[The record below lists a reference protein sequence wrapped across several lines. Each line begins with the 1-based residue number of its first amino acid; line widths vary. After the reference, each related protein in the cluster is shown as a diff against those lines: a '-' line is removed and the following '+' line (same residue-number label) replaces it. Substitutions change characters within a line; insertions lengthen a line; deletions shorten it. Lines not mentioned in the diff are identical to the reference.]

1 VAVARQAIRYLPNCR
16 EPRDRYSAHP
26 IRSIHIKQIAALPY
40 RIEPDG
46 SAQILLITSRETKR
60 WIVPKGNPIRGL
72 APHQAAA
79 HEAFEEAGISGI
91 ACPVAIGTY
100 QYDKR
105 RPNGKSRRATVDLFP
120 LAVVTQFSDWPEMH
134 ERTTSWFPAPEAA
147 RMVEEPELQS
157 MISAFREPPKTA
169 GLAQSALL
177 WARQTGGERIPGLR
191 WFQRLMPS
199 QGRFFEQFEEHTQT
213 LVAGA
218 DALARLFAGDDS
230 IAACA
235 KVIHDEEH
243 KADNIIRDVL
253 QDVRRTL
260 ITPFDRSAITSLIG
274 VMDDAIDQM
283 NATAKTITMYEVTKF
298 DREMRDMSGIIVEAA
313 RITAEAMP
321 LLRSIGTN
329 GNRLHALTERLVR
342 IEGHADDIHDVGV
355 KALFKQHGE
364 DRPMAFVIGREIY
377 SHLEKI
383 VDRFED
389 VANEIQGLV
398 IDHA

>member
-1 VAVARQAIRYLPNCR
+1 M
-16 EPRDRYSAHP
+16 
-26 IRSIHIKQIAALPY
+26 
-40 RIEPDG
+40 
-46 SAQILLITSRETKR
+46 ITSRETKR
-60 WIVPKGNPIRGL
+60 WVVPKGNPIRGL
-72 APHQAAA
+72 QPHQSAA

-91 ACPVAIGTY
+91 ACPVSVGSY
-100 QYDKR
+100 HYDKR
-105 RPNGKSRRATVDLFP
+105 RANGTSRRARVELFP
-120 LAVVTQFSDWPEMH
+120 LAVITQFDDWPEMH
-134 ERTTSWFPAPEAA
+134 QRNTAWFSARDAA
-147 RMVEEPELQS
+147 DAVDEPELRALIGS
-157 MISAFREPPKTA
+157 FREPPKTT
-169 GLAQSALL
+169 GLAESALL
-177 WARQTGGERIPGLR
+177 WARQTGGERVPGLR

-218 DALARLFAGDDS
+218 DALARLFAGDDP
-230 IAACA
+230 IADCV
-235 KVIHDEEH
+235 KIIHDEEH

-253 QDVRRTL
+253 QDVRRIL

-283 NATAKTITMYEVTKF
+283 NATAKTITLYEVTEF
-298 DREMRDMSGIIVEAA
+298 EQEMRDMSGIIVEAA
-313 RITAEAMP
+313 RITAEAVP

-342 IEGHADDIHDVGV
+342 IEGHADDIHDAGV
-355 KALFKQHGE
+355 KALFKRHG
-364 DRPMAFVIGREIY
+364 DVRPMGFVIGREIY